1 MSALSSRVS
10 PRLAS
15 WLAVGVCASVVVLG
29 VFAYRG
35 VREWER
41 TATLLAERHAQESAD
56 MLALALTRDMR
67 GAQESV
73 LSSQDWSDS
82 MPDGSYDLSSLVAST
97 FARFPYPEV
106 FFAWP
111 GDGSETSPQFFA
123 RPDRLPSWVDM
134 RSSGRALPVV
144 LGTAPHVV
152 RPLLKR
158 VAADVTQRRRYSVF
172 SLRIGDEPYQVVAR
186 LQYGD
191 PFREKLRLVFGFM
204 VNLNWARE
212 HYFPEVAK
220 QVARIAR
227 TDSSLVFSMYSQHEG
242 SPQAA
247 TQTSP
252 SDFPIGR
259 RVVPNAFFDPLLIA
273 VDPPPDLLLEQW
285 TLQALLSDD
294 ATLLSARVGA
304 RRTLIV
310 VALGGLG
317 LALGL
322 VLTVSSTRSHA
333 KLAELRSDFVST
345 VTHELKT
352 PIATIRAAGDTMAS
366 GRLTDLDTSRRYAQ
380 LMVDESKHLTRLLD
394 NLLAYARIAD
404 TTEAYSFV
412 SVEVDAIADHALR
425 GSKSRLESA
434 GFDVHVDIPADLPH
448 VHADWTAI
456 CLALDNLVDN
466 AIRYSKNIRSL
477 RITARRDG
485 DVVKIQ
491 VADQGVGIPPT
502 ELKHVTRRFFRGRA
516 TASGGSGLGLAIVE
530 RIVTDHGGSLSIS
543 SSVGTG
549 TTAEITLPVSKRER
563 PADQPEA

>member
-1 MSALSSRVS
+1 MARLSSRVS

-15 WLAVGVCASVVVLG
+15 WLAVGVFAFVVTLG

-73 LSSQDWSDS
+73 LSSQDWSNA
-82 MPDGSYDLSSLVAST
+82 MPDGSYDLSGVVAST

-106 FFAWP
+106 FFAWS
-111 GDGSETSPQFFA
+111 GVGSEASAQFFA

-134 RSSGRALPVV
+134 HSSGRALPVV
-144 LGTAPHVV
+144 LGTAPLVAH
-152 RPLLKR
+152 PLFER
-158 VAADVTQRRRYSVF
+158 IAADVAQRRRYSVF
-172 SLRIGDEPYQVVAR
+172 STKIGDDPYQVVAR

-191 PFREKLRLVFGFM
+191 PFREELRLVFGFM

-227 TDSSLVFSMYSQHEG
+227 ADSSLVFSMYPQHEG
-242 SPQAA
+242 SPQE
-247 TQTSP
+247 QTP
-252 SDFPIGR
+252 SSDVPSAQ
-259 RVVPNAFFDPLLIA
+259 RVVPNTFFDPLLIA
-273 VDPPPDLLLEQW
+273 VDPPPDLVLEHW

-317 LALGL
+317 FALGL
-322 VLTVSSTRSHA
+322 VLTVASTRSHA
-333 KLAELRSDFVST
+333 KLAELRADFVST

-352 PIATIRAAGDTMAS
+352 PIATIRIAGDTLAS
-366 GRLTDLDTSRRYAQ
+366 GRFTDGETSRRYAQ

-404 TTEAYSFV
+404 TTEAYSFG
-412 SVEVDAIADHALR
+412 SVEVEAIVEQSLR
-425 GSKSRLESA
+425 GSKSRLESGA
-434 GFDVHVDIPADLPH
+434 FDVRVDIPADLPH
-448 VHADWTAI
+448 VRADWTAI

-466 AIRYSKNIRSL
+466 AIRYSKQARSL
-477 RITARRDG
+477 SVGARRDG

-491 VADQGVGIPPT
+491 VVDQGVGIPAN
-502 ELKHVTRRFFRGRA
+502 ELGHVTRRFFRGRA
-516 TASGGSGLGLAIVE
+516 TPSGGSGLGLAIVE

-543 SSVGTG
+543 SNVGVGT
-549 TTAEITLPVSKRER
+549 TVEMALPISR
-563 PADQPEA
+563 